1 MNTNANQS
9 LEVVVSDRAS
19 EVSPKSAGAVGD
31 IDAGG

>member
-9 LEVVVSDRAS
+9 LEVVVSDGAS
-19 EVSPKSAGAVGD
+19 EVSPKSSGAVGD